1 MTEQLSQCLVLI
13 IYICV
18 NITIIINLYVEYYG
32 GGLEEPLN
40 RKLSKILS
48 IVLKGNLLQCFREGF
63 KKKIWIFP
71 DLV

>member
-18 NITIIINLYVEYYG
+18 NITIIINLYVEYHGHQKIIKDSQYCI
-32 GGLEEPLN
+32 EREPFTM
-40 RKLSKILS
+40 
-48 IVLKGNLLQCFREGF
+48 FREGL
-63 KKKIWIFP
+63 KKIWIFP